1 MLALD
6 ANFRSAPQ
14 VVAGINFIFE
24 QLMTPALGDTAYGDG
39 QRLVC
44 GAPGAYEAVWRP
56 TSCPTMPPRRTHS
69 ISLTASRRWCF
80 R

>member
-39 QRLVC
+39 QPLPVLHFTARKIPARIPVSIDI
-44 GAPGAYEAVWRP
+44 AQK
-56 TSCPTMPPRRTHS
+56 RRN
-69 ISLTASRRWCF
+69 F
-80 R
+80 

>member
-1 MLALD
+1 MLALY

-14 VVAGINFIFE
+14 VVAGINFLFE

-44 GAPGAYEAVWRP
+44 GAPGAYEGSGEAP
-56 TSCPTMPPRRTHS
+56 FLPDDAAETDAQYIADRT
-69 ISLTASRRWCF
+69 
-80 R
+80 